1 MGRGPDESVRLLARI
16 AEEWTARLTRY
27 AASILRDE
35 ELARDAVQDV
45 LLRLC
50 EPSSFPASAGD
61 GLAGQSLCDEP
72 AARAW
77 LFKAVR
83 NRCIDLLRKEGRMS
97 HLEDHYGQDGAI
109 PRMRLVGGGGN
120 GDEIRDDPAR
130 AAETRESADAA
141 LAALEGLPALQ
152 REALRLKFS
161 GELSYKQIAET
172 MGKSVTHVGVLIHEG
187 LKSLRER
194 LGVREKASA

>member
-1 MGRGPDESVRLLARI
+1 
-16 AEEWTARLTRY
+16 
-27 AASILRDE
+27 
-35 ELARDAVQDV
+35 
-45 LLRLC
+45 
-50 EPSSFPASAGD
+50 
-61 GLAGQSLCDEP
+61 
-72 AARAW
+72 
-77 LFKAVR
+77 
-83 NRCIDLLRKEGRMS
+83 MS
-97 HLEDHYGQDGAI
+97 HLEDHYGQDGAV
-109 PRMRLVGGGGN
+109 PHMRLVRGGGGN

-130 AAETRESADAA
+130 AVETREAADAA

-161 GELSYKQIAET
+161 GELSYKQIADA

>member
-1 MGRGPDESVRLLARI
+1 MSGPDESVRLLARI

-50 EPSSFPASAGD
+50 EPSSFPASAAGD
-61 GLAGQSLCDEP
+61 GLPGQSLSDEP

-97 HLEDHYGQDGAI
+97 HLEDHFPQDGAL
-109 PRMRLVGGGGN
+109 PRLRLVGGN
-120 GDEIRDDPAR
+120 GDEIRHDPAR

-141 LAALEGLPALQ
+141 LAALEDLPALQ

-161 GELSYKQIAET
+161 GELSYKQIAQT

-187 LKSLRER
+187 LKTLRER
-194 LGVREKASA
+194 LGVRERARA

>member
-1 MGRGPDESVRLLARI
+1 MSRGPDESVRRLAQI
-16 AEEWTARLTRY
+16 AQDWTARLTRY

-50 EPSSFPASAGD
+50 ETSSFTATTAF
-61 GLAGQSLCDEP
+61 SLPGTSLSEEP

-97 HLEDHYGQDGAI
+97 LLEDHYRQSDESPP
-109 PRMRLVGGGGN
+109 PRMRLVN
-120 GDEIRDDPAR
+120 QKDTNHDPAC
-130 AAETRESADAA
+130 AAERHEQADEA
-141 LAALEGLPALQ
+141 LAALDRLPALQ
-152 REALRLKFS
+152 REALRLKFN
-161 GELSYKQIAET
+161 GELSYKQIADT
-172 MGKSVTHVGVLIHEG
+172 MGKSVSHVGVLIHEG
-187 LKSLRER
+187 LKRLRHE
-194 LGVREKASA
+194 LGVKAEC